1 MAGARRRRS
10 TTAEPDRPTRRWMT
24 PSLRDAE
31 ERRKAGLF
39 RGRAGL
45 GRFFWGGGEGGGAT
59 AVAGG
64 AVCGRWQRLGRGGG
78 GGPAAAARGV
88 FPSREVLSRCA
99 RASECRVGTPTPP
112 AGTVAAVAVSSP
124 PLAPFPPPVEG
135 VDVFLPRTCAS
146 PRWLIRPGWMR
157 GPPLGPPAAAAAA
170 TATAALP
177 PPPADRRTWLR
188 STRPPPFASCVHS
201 RRPVPL
207 ASRSEATPQSTT
219 SRHDSHH
226 PLAVAATQWPA
237 AAPSSW
243 GDKPQWQ
250 SRGGKGKGGG
260 GAGGRAM
267 VGGDLGV
274 GSTTTGRGT
283 AWLQQ

>member
-177 PPPADRRTWLR
+177 PPPRRPTYLAPQHTPPSLCFLCPLPSPR
-188 STRPPPFASCVHS
+188 SPRFAFRGHPTVHHVQARLPSSASGGGDAVASCSPLLVGRQTPVAVE
-201 RRPVPL
+201 RR
-207 ASRSEATPQSTT
+207 E
-219 SRHDSHH
+219 
-226 PLAVAATQWPA
+226 
-237 AAPSSW
+237 
-243 GDKPQWQ
+243 GE
-250 SRGGKGKGGG
+250 GGG
-260 GAGGRAM
+260 G
-267 VGGDLGV
+267 
-274 GSTTTGRGT
+274 GRG
-283 AWLQQ
+283 AGYGGG